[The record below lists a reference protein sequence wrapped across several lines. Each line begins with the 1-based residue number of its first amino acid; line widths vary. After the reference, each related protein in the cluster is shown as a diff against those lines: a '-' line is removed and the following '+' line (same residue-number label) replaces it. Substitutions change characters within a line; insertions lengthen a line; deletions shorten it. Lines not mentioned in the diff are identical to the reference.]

1 MRESGRPSPM
11 TVPNSS
17 QRRARR
23 GYVLARVL
31 LFVPALGLLA
41 FTLWQRAE
49 TPAAPA
55 MFDEPSLPMRTG
67 EVASIAG
74 WEGLVARE
82 GAAPLRLR
90 LEPLHPEAGRQA
102 FDAQAL
108 SAALGPTLGPT
119 LLPTEGT
126 DFTSADSPGPWR
138 LTLSVA
144 ARPGSA
150 AAAPAVIESL
160 SGVRVDGLEPLVP
173 PKQAALDAG
182 PSDEP
187 VDPLEVLMATPEVP
201 LRGGESCDLI
211 FWGPRPEGPVRA
223 VVPGMGDVQLLSK
236 ARAAGR
242 STVSIARLDAR
253 SKGPETE
260 AEAEGEGR

>member
-17 QRRARR
+17 QLNTRR

-49 TPAAPA
+49 TPVAPA
-55 MFDEPSLPMRTG
+55 AFGAPSLPMRTG

-82 GAAPLRLR
+82 GAAPLRVR

-102 FDAQAL
+102 FDAEAL
-108 SAALGPTLGPT
+108 IAALRPT
-119 LLPTEGT
+119 LLPTEGAALG
-126 DFTSADSPGPWR
+126 SAESPEPWR

-150 AAAPAVIESL
+150 AVPSSVIESL

-173 PKQAALDAG
+173 PNRAALVAV

-187 VDPLEVLMATPEVP
+187 VDPLEVLMAFPKAP
-201 LRGGESCDLI
+201 LHGGESCDLV

-223 VVPGMGDVQLLSK
+223 IVPGIGDVQLLNK

-253 SKGPETE
+253 SKGPEVE
-260 AEAEGEGR
+260 AEAEGRGR